1 MAGYIRWYIHYCRAV
16 LRYAK
21 ATRLRYEER
30 FAEALEVIE
39 DWGPELPSYLRVRI
53 YLLKGVL
60 YGRENQYE
68 LAHKF
73 FLAAF
78 TEAPQITK
86 HYSKQDILYMRSY
99 ASHMGILVAKLL
111 GRSEEPFEVS
121 YEKIDLN
128 TVSGELLRCFRLTQ
142 HPKWHDS
149 LGRRA
154 R

>member
-1 MAGYIRWYIHYCRAV
+1 MAGYIRWYIHYCRAAI
-16 LRYAK
+16 RYYK
-21 ATRLRYEER
+21 ANRLRYEER

-39 DWGPELPSYLRVRI
+39 DWGPELPSYLRVKI

-60 YGRENQYE
+60 YGAEKQYE

-86 HYSKQDILYMRSY
+86 TYSKQDILYMRSY
-99 ASHMGILVAKLL
+99 ASDMGILVANLL
-111 GRSEEPFEVS
+111 GKSEEPFEAS
-121 YEKIDLN
+121 YENIDLN
-128 TVSGELLRCFRLTQ
+128 TVSGELLRCFPLTQ
-142 HPKWHDS
+142 HPKWDDS